1 MSSSLRGQVFFTISL
16 SPQKANAFHPR
27 CYPSEYPV
35 RIQCF
40 VWGRLSHGKLRINVW
55 PSKISHIH
63 TQAHSHMTS
72 NGLKITRCIFLNFYY
87 FQFCVYVARWVCTR
101 HCGYPG
107 RPEVSDPQEMTLK
120 AVVSKNFSTWVVGTK
135 TRESITVNKEI
146 N

>member
-1 MSSSLRGQVFFTISL
+1 MSSSLRGRVFFTISL
-16 SPQKANAFHPR
+16 SPQKANASHPR
-27 CYPSEYPV
+27 WIHPSEYPV

-40 VWGRLSHGKLRINVW
+40 LWGRLSQGKLRMCGL
-55 PSKISHIH
+55 PRSHTYIH
-63 TQAHSHMTS
+63 KLTVTWQAMALEQHVV
-72 NGLKITRCIFLNFYY
+72 FFFNFYY

-120 AVVSKNFSTWVVGTK
+120 AVVSRSFSTWVVGTK
-135 TRESITVNKEI
+135 TRESIIVNKEM